1 MKRAAEILS
10 QILDQKER
18 QAGETYSSVFGAWSQ
33 IAGGSLAEHSRI
45 YEISGSNL
53 FVEVDHPGWMQLL
66 LMKKNQV
73 IRSVRKRYPALNIRD
88 LKIKVNLDYSHL
100 AEGDGPETPG
110 TEEAETGEGGH
121 AGRLE
126 EMEEIDRIL
135 SAVSR
140 DDLKIR
146 LKRLFLKNLDR
157 GSPEAPAARG

>member
-1 MKRAAEILS
+1 VKRAAEILS

-66 LMKKNQV
+66 LMKKNQI
-73 IRSVRKRYPALNIRD
+73 IRSVRKRYPALNIGD
-88 LKIKVNLDYSHL
+88 LKIKVNLDYSRL
-100 AEGDGPETPG
+100 AKEDAQPPAGPNE
-110 TEEAETGEGGH
+110 EEAGEAGH
-121 AGRLE
+121 AGR
-126 EMEEIDRIL
+126 MEEIDRIL

-140 DDLKIR
+140 EDLKVR
-146 LKRLFLKNLDR
+146 LKRLFLRSLQRDCP
-157 GSPEAPAARG
+157 PEAPAPRG

>member
-1 MKRAAEILS
+1 MKKAAEILS
-10 QILDQKER
+10 RILDQKQA
-18 QAGETYSSVFGAWSQ
+18 QAGEAYSSVFGAWSQ

-73 IRSVRKRYPALNIRD
+73 IRSVRKRYPALNIGD
-88 LKIKVNLDYSHL
+88 LKIKVNLDYSRL
-100 AEGDGPETPG
+100 TEGHGPQTPG
-110 TEEAETGEGGH
+110 RDEAETGEAGH
-121 AGRLE
+121 AVR
-126 EMEEIDRIL
+126 MEEIDRIL
-135 SAVSR
+135 SGVSP

-146 LKRLFLKNLDR
+146 LKRLFLKSLQR

>member
-1 MKRAAEILS
+1 VKKAAEILS
-10 QILDQKER
+10 RILDQKQA
-18 QAGETYSSVFGAWSQ
+18 QAGEAYSSVFGAWSQ

-73 IRSVRKRYPALNIRD
+73 IRSVRKRYPALNIAD
-88 LKIKVNLDYSHL
+88 LKIKVNLDYPPL
-100 AEGDGPETPG
+100 AAGDGPATPG
-110 TEEAETGEGGH
+110 PSEAEAAGP
-121 AGRLE
+121 AGR
-126 EMEEIDRIL
+126 MEEIDHIL

-146 LKRLFLKNLDR
+146 LKRLFLKSLDR
-157 GSPEAPAARG
+157 GSPEGPGGRG